1 MSVQG
6 SRKGGD
12 VGNLEVRGQFLEA
25 EAHSCLEKG
34 GGWLC
39 LGILEVASVQS
50 WGHQG
55 TDVGEP

>member
-1 MSVQG
+1 MSFQG

-34 GGWLC
+34 GG
-39 LGILEVASVQS
+39 GEVEVVMFGDPGGDTS
-50 WGHQG
+50 
-55 TDVGEP
+55 